1 MNIQRFNQV
10 LAMIEANP
18 AHWNQQFWHCN
29 SSHCFAGFAELECL
43 KLQPRHTIC
52 DVVAAR
58 VEAANTAAKT
68 WQVAID
74 YLELT
79 EEQADW
85 LFLPYRTLDDFR
97 WVRRMHGRWGAD
109 QPE

>member
-1 MNIQRFNQV
+1 MNPRRYNQV
-10 LAMIEANP
+10 LATIEANP
-18 AHWNQQFWHCN
+18 QHWNQQFWHCN
-29 SSHCFAGFAELECL
+29 SSHCFAGFTELEFL

-52 DVVAAR
+52 DVLAAR
-58 VEAANTAAKT
+58 GETAART

-85 LFLPYRTLDDFR
+85 LFTAYRTLDDFR
-97 WVRRMHGRWGAD
+97 WVRRMHGRNPD
-109 QPE
+109 